1 MDTDL
6 ILVAVTRPPNRLT
19 SSSVEVLIIC
29 ALVSVL
35 SVKIVL
41 VAVPM
46 VNRLPPGPALNPL
59 TVFCRVAPSVPPQ
72 GSGR

>member
-35 SVKIVL
+35 LVKIVL

-46 VNRLPPGPALNPL
+46 VNRVPPGPALNPL